1 MRNLHFFLNGLTTAI
16 LAALLV
22 MAVATPSAA
31 QAGQPAGGK
40 VLYLRDEAAC
50 ASTPTLPSAYPLPD
64 AQKNCDAPQTLVVAG
79 ADGRIVREVR
89 LPVRVSSYVFSPDG
103 AWVAYHTGEAGGC
116 EKGAATS
123 ADLALNLL
131 NIQTGESKLVTKLLR
146 ADYPQNFN
154 ELAPNADSF
163 SKLHACMSFDLGIRS
178 LAWSSDG
185 ARLAFAGEMDGPS
198 SDLYLLTLASNKIDR
213 LTDGPENIREI
224 NWSPDNRWIEHSSNL
239 SGLAGDMKNLHF
251 ASVDGSVV
259 YSRGGGVFEGWV
271 DNTTFIRGN
280 CAANCLY
287 DSVIEKVNFVTGK
300 KINLLP
306 KNQEG
311 WVTIDAA
318 NHTLALVNLNP
329 PQGNATQ
336 KESLTTGLALIDAKT
351 LKSQKVNLGTR
362 GWYNATFVG
371 KGDVRMFL
379 GDIETPSNPIYMLHK
394 NGSFA
399 QLSPNIQISAYQ
411 PHLDGISPDGKY
423 FVIPKADG
431 LYVYRISDGMLV
443 RSIKMDVP
451 QPAVKDD
458 DKAGVRFFWPSQS
471 AAFVKVTQPGEAAS
485 KLYALDFLYGQPQL
499 VDSGLLS
506 GEMVVGK

>member
-1 MRNLHFFLNGLTTAI
+1 M
-16 LAALLV
+16 
-22 MAVATPSAA
+22 
-31 QAGQPAGGK
+31 
-40 VLYLRDEAAC
+40 
-50 ASTPTLPSAYPLPD
+50 
-64 AQKNCDAPQTLVVAG
+64 
-79 ADGRIVREVR
+79 
-89 LPVRVSSYVFSPDG
+89 
-103 AWVAYHTGEAGGC
+103 
-116 EKGAATS
+116 
-123 ADLALNLL
+123 
-131 NIQTGESKLVTKLLR
+131 TKLLR

-329 PQGNATQ
+329 PQGNTTQ

-399 QLSPNIQISAYQ
+399 QLSPNI
-411 PHLDGISPDGKY
+411 
-423 FVIPKADG
+423 
-431 LYVYRISDGMLV
+431 
-443 RSIKMDVP
+443 
-451 QPAVKDD
+451 
-458 DKAGVRFFWPSQS
+458 
-471 AAFVKVTQPGEAAS
+471 
-485 KLYALDFLYGQPQL
+485 
-499 VDSGLLS
+499 
-506 GEMVVGK
+506 

>member
-1 MRNLHFFLNGLTTAI
+1 MRNLHFFVSGLTAVI
-16 LAALLV
+16 LAMAL
-22 MAVATPSAA
+22 AAPSFA

-50 ASTPTLPSAYPLPD
+50 VSTPTPPSAYPLPE
-64 AQKNCDAPQTLVVAG
+64 AQQNCHAPQTLVVAG

-89 LPVRVSSYVFSPDG
+89 LPARVGSYAFSPDG
-103 AWVAYHTGEAGGC
+103 AWMAYHTGEASGC

-163 SKLHACMSFDLGIRS
+163 SKLHVCMSFDLGIRS

-198 SDLYLLTLASNKIDR
+198 SDLYVFTLSSNKIER

-239 SGLAGDMKNLHF
+239 SGLAGDTKNVHF
-251 ASVDGSVV
+251 ASADGSVV
-259 YSRGGGVFEGWV
+259 YSRGGGVFKGWV

-280 CAANCLY
+280 CAANCLN

-300 KINLLP
+300 SVNLLG
-306 KNQEG
+306 KSQAG
-311 WVTIDAA
+311 WLTIDAA
-318 NHTLALVNLNP
+318 NRTLVLISPIP
-329 PQGNATQ
+329 PPFNTTP
-336 KESLTTGLALIDAKT
+336 KEKLTTALALIDAKT
-351 LKSQKVNLGTR
+351 LKYQKVNLEPR
-362 GWYNATFVG
+362 GWYYAAFVG
-371 KGDVRMFL
+371 KGDVRMIL
-379 GDIETPSNPIYMLHK
+379 GDVEARDNPIYILRK

-399 QLSPNIQISAYQ
+399 KLPPNLQSLAAQ
-411 PHLDGISPDGKY
+411 PYFDGISPDGKY
-423 FVIPKADG
+423 VIIPKADG
-431 LYVYRISDGMLV
+431 FYVYRIGDGMLV

-451 QPAVKDD
+451 QPPVKDD
-458 DKAGVRFFWPSQS
+458 YKAGVSFFWPSQN
-471 AAFVKVTQPGEAAS
+471 AAFVKMTQPGEAAS
-485 KLYALDFLYGQPQL
+485 KLYALDFLQGQPQL
-499 VDSGLLS
+499 VDSGVLS